1 VNVTESAGRGAIGE
15 TARARDGCRRFDRH
29 PQNQALKI
37 ARPESEK
44 HFFWFSECLLLHP
57 PGAGF
62 MMVLMVV
69 MVVVTIASLWMV
81 ILEYEVIGE
90 CLGLVIWNRNG
101 KLISSRMNPWRT

>member
-1 VNVTESAGRGAIGE
+1 
-15 TARARDGCRRFDRH
+15 
-29 PQNQALKI
+29 
-37 ARPESEK
+37 
-44 HFFWFSECLLLHP
+44 
-57 PGAGF
+57 